1 MNKDICYLTPQSDE
15 NRYVISKHESRD
27 SARSNAF
34 SRFPH
39 SVFRPHSRRMTSR
52 STTTHSDDFTSNEP
66 QQKGQSTWGIV
77 AGASLI
83 STGLAAYEIVPASV
97 TPLIRDSLHIGPT
110 IAGFLVGIMFGT
122 AVIASLPAGAV
133 LDRTDSRNVMA
144 LAVLTLIVAGT
155 WGWIAGKQGDYR
167 SVIASRALGGVA
179 YVIVWNAGIDLVSQ
193 AATSE
198 TRATAVGIFTASG
211 PIGFALG
218 QGTGPLIAHQFGWPA
233 IFVAFTGLTVIGLV
247 VFWPASRGLEPSR
260 EDAPSVQEFGAVLR
274 NRKVWSIGLLGFLGY
289 SLYLFVNSWGAS
301 YLTAELG
308 LSLAVSGL
316 LVAVFPAIGVVSR
329 ISSGLLS
336 DRVFGGRR
344 QPIVL
349 GSFAVSAPLVL
360 FFTRFRSLPLLVA
373 LLLLTGFAVQLTL
386 GLSFTYVREVVDSRV
401 AATAVAFQTS
411 VGLAGAFLAPIAGGV
426 IVDLAGFDTAF
437 LLAGLLAVCG
447 IAVAWR
453 APEPGYS

>member
-1 MNKDICYLTPQSDE
+1 
-15 NRYVISKHESRD
+15 
-27 SARSNAF
+27 
-34 SRFPH
+34 
-39 SVFRPHSRRMTSR
+39 MT
-52 STTTHSDDFTSNEP
+52 TQPTTHHEETTSSEP
-66 QQKGQSTWGIV
+66 QQTHQSTWGIV

-97 TPLIRDSLHIGPT
+97 TPLIRDSLGIGPT

-122 AVIASLPAGAV
+122 AVITSLPAGAV
-133 LDRTDSRNVMA
+133 LDRTDPRNVMV
-144 LAVLTLIVAGT
+144 LAVLTLLVAGT
-155 WGWIAGKQGDYR
+155 WGWIAGRQGDYR
-167 SVIASRALGGVA
+167 SVIASRALGGIA
-179 YVIVWNAGIDLVSQ
+179 YVVVWNAGIDIVSR

-198 TRATAVGIFTASG
+198 NRATAVGIFTASG

-218 QGTGPLIAHQFGWPA
+218 QGTGPLIAHQFGWPT
-233 IFVAFTGLTVIGLV
+233 IFIAFTGLTVIGLV
-247 VFWPASRGLEPSR
+247 VFWPASRGIGTSR
-260 EDAPSVQEFGAVLR
+260 GDAPSIQEFGAVLR
-274 NRKVWSIGLLGFLGY
+274 NRNVWSVGLLGFLGY

-301 YLTAELG
+301 YLTTELG
-308 LSLAVSGL
+308 LSLAMSGL

-349 GSFAVSAPLVL
+349 GSFAAAAPLVL
-360 FFTRFRSLPLLVA
+360 VFTQFRSLPLLVA

-411 VGLAGAFLAPIAGGV
+411 VGLTGAFLAPIVGGV
-426 IVDLAGFDTAF
+426 VVDRAGFDTAF
-437 LLAGLLAVCG
+437 LLAGCLAVCG
-447 IAVAWR
+447 IAVAWQ
-453 APEPGYS
+453 APEPAYS

>member
-1 MNKDICYLTPQSDE
+1 MTPQ
-15 NRYVISKHESRD
+15 
-27 SARSNAF
+27 
-34 SRFPH
+34 P
-39 SVFRPHSRRMTSR
+39 
-52 STTTHSDDFTSNEP
+52 TTHPEESTRIESE
-66 QQKGQSTWGIV
+66 QTHQSTWGIV
-77 AGASLI
+77 AGVSLI

-110 IAGFLVGIMFGT
+110 IAGFLVGVMFGT
-122 AVIASLPAGAV
+122 AVIVSLPAGAV
-133 LDRTDSRNVMA
+133 LDRTDARTVMA
-144 LAVLTLIVAGT
+144 LAVLTLLVAGT
-155 WGWIAGKQGDYR
+155 WGWIAGTRGDYR

-179 YVIVWNAGIDLVSQ
+179 YVVVWNAGIDIVSR
-193 AATSE
+193 AATRE

-218 QGTGPLIAHQFGWPA
+218 QGSGPLIAHRFGWPA
-233 IFVAFTGLTVIGLV
+233 IFVAFTGLTIVGLI
-247 VFWPASRGLEPSR
+247 VFWPASRGIGTSR
-260 EDAPSVQEFGAVLR
+260 GDAPSVQEFGAVLR
-274 NRKVWSIGLLGFLGY
+274 NRKVWSIGVLGFLGY

-344 QPIVL
+344 QPIVF
-349 GSFAVSAPLVL
+349 GSFATAAPLVL
-360 FFTRFRSLPLLVA
+360 VFTRFRSLPLLVA

-411 VGLAGAFLAPIAGGV
+411 VGLTGAFLAPIAGG
-426 IVDLAGFDTAF
+426 IVVDRAGFDTAF
-437 LLAGLLAVCG
+437 LLAGGLAICG
-447 IAVAWR
+447 LAVAWR
-453 APEPGYS
+453 APEPGPS

>member
-1 MNKDICYLTPQSDE
+1 M
-15 NRYVISKHESRD
+15 
-27 SARSNAF
+27 
-34 SRFPH
+34 
-39 SVFRPHSRRMTSR
+39 
-52 STTTHSDDFTSNEP
+52 
-66 QQKGQSTWGIV
+66 
-77 AGASLI
+77 
-83 STGLAAYEIVPASV
+83 AAYEIVPASV
-97 TPLIRDSLHIGPT
+97 TPLIRDSLGIGPT

-122 AVIASLPAGAV
+122 AVIASLPTGAV
-133 LDRTDSRNVMA
+133 LDRTDSRTAMA
-144 LAVLTLIVAGT
+144 LAVLTLVVAGT
-155 WGWIAGKQGDYR
+155 WGWLAGQRGDYR

-179 YVIVWNAGIDLVSQ
+179 YVIVWNAGIDIVSR

-198 TRATAVGIFTASG
+198 PRATAVGIFTASG

-218 QGTGPLIAHQFGWPA
+218 QGTGPLIAHRFGLPA
-233 IFVAFTGLTVIGLV
+233 IFVAFTGLTLV
-247 VFWPASRGLEPSR
+247 WLVLFWPASRGLGASSG
-260 EDAPSVQEFGAVLR
+260 DAPSVQEFGAVLR
-274 NRKVWSIGLLGFLGY
+274 NRKVWSVGLLGFLGY

-301 YLTAELG
+301 YLTTELG
-308 LSLAVSGL
+308 VSLAVSGI

-344 QPIVL
+344 QPIVF
-349 GSFAVSAPLVL
+349 GSFVVAAPLVL
-360 FFTRFRSLPLLVA
+360 VFTRFRSLPLLVG

-401 AATAVAFQTS
+401 AATAVTFQTS

-426 IVDLAGFDTAF
+426 VIDLAGFDTAF
-437 LLAGLLAVCG
+437 LLAGFLAIFG

>member
-1 MNKDICYLTPQSDE
+1 MTT
-15 NRYVISKHESRD
+15 
-27 SARSNAF
+27 
-34 SRFPH
+34 
-39 SVFRPHSRRMTSR
+39 RPP
-52 STTTHSDDFTSNEP
+52 TTHPEDSTSNEP
-66 QQKGQSTWGIV
+66 QQQRQSAWRLV

-97 TPLIRDSLHIGPT
+97 TPLIRDALNIGPT
-110 IAGFLVGIMFGT
+110 IAGFLVGVMFGT
-122 AVIASLPAGAV
+122 AVIASLPAGAA
-133 LDRTDSRNVMA
+133 LDRADSRTAMA
-144 LAVLTLIVAGT
+144 LAVLTLVVAGT
-155 WGWIAGKQGDYR
+155 WGWIAGRRGDYR

-179 YVIVWNAGIDLVSQ
+179 YVVVWNAGIDIVSR

-198 TRATAVGIFTASG
+198 NRATAVGIFTASG

-218 QGTGPLIAHQFGWPA
+218 QGTGPVIAHRFGWPT
-233 IFVAFTGLTVIGLV
+233 IFIAFTGLTVIGLV
-247 VFWPASRGLEPSR
+247 VFWPASRGIGTSR
-260 EDAPSVQEFGAVLR
+260 GDAPSVQEFGAVLR
-274 NRKVWSIGLLGFLGY
+274 NREVWSVGLLGFLGY

-301 YLTAELG
+301 YLTTELG

-344 QPIVL
+344 QPIVF
-349 GSFAVSAPLVL
+349 GSFAVAAPLVL
-360 FFTRFRSLPLLVA
+360 VFTQFRSLPLLVA

-426 IVDLAGFDTAF
+426 VVDQAGFDTAF
-437 LLAGLLAVCG
+437 LLAGGLAICG
-447 IAVAWR
+447 IVVAWR